1 MNSSSN
7 LLMLGATGQVGKL
20 VAETL
25 KRRGA
30 SFSVGSRRRANW
42 KSLQINLE
50 RRGSSISM
58 ILELSTRLWRTSQT
72 FSPSVQTLSAVKRL
86 QLVDAIQKASDT
98 GIRRISLATNRQ
110 TTT

>member
-7 LLMLGATGQVGKL
+7 LLVLGATGQVGKL

-30 SFSVGSRRRANW
+30 SFSVGSRGRAN
-42 KSLQINLE
+42 LE
-50 RRGSSISM
+50 ELADQVGASRFIDLDDPR
-58 ILELSTRLWRTSQT
+58 LSTRLWRTSQT

-86 QLVDAIQKASDT
+86 QLVDAIQKAPDT
-98 GIRRISLATNRQ
+98 GIRLISLATNRQ